1 MNIVVSAMRQN
12 ISDVKDIG
20 NIIEAR
26 RAKLHLSQS
35 DMLLKAGMSQ
45 QQVQRIEAG
54 ANITVKTLLHLADV
68 LGLEITVSPKGE
80 NAISSGPAPVYEVK
94 TTKKRRK
101 ADQNLATDFANTDKV
116 TSVHRRGNGAGRSGY
131 GKKKESPAM
140 KLYGHL
146 LDKDDE

>member
-1 MNIVVSAMRQN
+1 MQQN
-12 ISDVKDIG
+12 IGDVKDIG
-20 NIIEAR
+20 TIIEAQ

-68 LGLEITVSPKGE
+68 LGLEITISPKGE
-80 NAISSGPAPVYEVK
+80 NAISSGPAAVYEVK
-94 TTKKRRK
+94 AKKMKK
-101 ADQNLATDFANTDKV
+101 ADQNLTMGSAAREKPGGV
-116 TSVHRRGNGAGRSGY
+116 RRRRSG
-131 GKKKESPAM
+131 GKGIDGYAKKESTVM
-140 KLYGHL
+140 RLFGHL

>member
-1 MNIVVSAMRQN
+1 MRQN

-20 NIIEAR
+20 KIIEAQ

-68 LGLEITVSPKGE
+68 LGLEITISPKEE
-80 NAISSGPAPVYEVK
+80 NAISSGPAAVYKVK
-94 TTKKRRK
+94 TKKMKK
-101 ADQNLATDFANTDKV
+101 ADQNLTMGSTAKQKPG
-116 TSVHRRGNGAGRSGY
+116 SVQRGITGEKDIDGY
-131 GKKKESPAM
+131 AKKESTVM
-140 KLYGHL
+140 RLFGHL